1 MAGLFFLAGC
11 MPSTPPDSDERKEA
25 HFLAGAAR
33 VRAMDYNGA
42 IEEFEKALEVNPRNA
57 SAHFELAWLY
67 EKDEKDLVGAI
78 YHYDRYLRLR
88 PNAPNAET
96 ARARLLRCKQ
106 LLAATVTPMPTT
118 PTLQREVERLTAEN
132 RELRRQLETLQAHLA
147 SYVRTGAPPSQ
158 PMGPVQPRPA
168 QLGQVPQQPQLA
180 QQAPPQLTPAERT
193 APGMGQSADSAR
205 PGGTYQKHTVQRGES
220 PYSIARK
227 YGVSL
232 DALMRANPGLNPQRL
247 RVGQV
252 INVPTQ

>member
-1 MAGLFFLAGC
+1 MAGLIFLAGC

-67 EKDEKDLVGAI
+67 EKDERDLVGAI

-132 RELRRQLETLQAHLA
+132 RELRTQLEALQAYVA
-147 SYVRTGAPPSQ
+147 SYMRTGVPPAQAMSQ
-158 PMGPVQPRPA
+158 VQQRPGQPVQ
-168 QLGQVPQQPQLA
+168 GMQQPQLV
-180 QQAPPQLTPAERT
+180 QQAPPQAMPAER
-193 APGMGQSADSAR
+193 AVAGAVQSADGTR
-205 PGGTYQKHTVQRGES
+205 PGSAYHRHTVQRGES

-232 DALMRANPGLNPQRL
+232 DALMRANPGLNPQKL